1 MEDMNTS
8 SVTQMSDRQQRGRR
22 VRRAIEARR
31 GLVTATDI
39 RESRSRPR
47 GGRAW
52 INGFELGGTDTRH
65 LPLAVQFD

>member
-1 MEDMNTS
+1 MQGMNTS
-8 SVTQMSDRQQRGRR
+8 SVTRISERQQRGRR

-31 GLVTATDI
+31 GLVAATDI
-39 RESRSRPR
+39 RESRRRPR

-52 INGFELGGTDTRH
+52 INGFELGGTESGH

>member
-1 MEDMNTS
+1 MRDMKTS
-8 SVTQMSDRQQRGRR
+8 TVTKINDRRQRGRR

-31 GLVTATDI
+31 GLTRAADSGE
-39 RESRSRPR
+39 RRRN

-52 INGFELGGTDTRH
+52 INGLELGGTDTRH

>member
-1 MEDMNTS
+1 MKDMKT
-8 SVTQMSDRQQRGRR
+8 VTQMSEHQRDARR

-31 GLVTATDI
+31 ALISANAKGEE
-39 RESRSRPR
+39 RKRRP

-52 INGFELGGTDTRH
+52 INGFELGGTETRH

>member
-1 MEDMNTS
+1 MKDMKT
-8 SVTQMSDRQQRGRR
+8 VTQMSEHQRDARR

-31 GLVTATDI
+31 GLTSANAR
-39 RESRSRPR
+39 REERKRRP

-52 INGFELGGTDTRH
+52 INGFEVGGTETRH

>member
-1 MEDMNTS
+1 MDDMRTS
-8 SVTQMSDRQQRGRR
+8 PVTKMSELERRARR

-31 GLVTATDI
+31 TLLSASPQRDDR
-39 RESRSRPR
+39 REP

-52 INGFELGGTDTRH
+52 INGFEIGGTEARH